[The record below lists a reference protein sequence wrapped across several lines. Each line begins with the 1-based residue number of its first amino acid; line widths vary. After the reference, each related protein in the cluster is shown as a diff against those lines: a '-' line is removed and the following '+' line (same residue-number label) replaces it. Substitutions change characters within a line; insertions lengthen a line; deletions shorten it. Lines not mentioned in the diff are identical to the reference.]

1 MSRDDY
7 RETKARERARK
18 AQRKAEKKAKRA
30 RPAFESWEGKR
41 QQILN
46 PRRKQ

>member
-7 RETKARERARK
+7 REAKARDRARK

-30 RPAFESWEGKR
+30 RVVLGY
-41 QQILN
+41 
-46 PRRKQ
+46 

>member
-7 RETKARERARK
+7 REAKARERARK

-30 RPAFESWEGKR
+30 RIALGC
-41 QQILN
+41 
-46 PRRKQ
+46 

>member
-7 RETKARERARK
+7 RERKARDRARK

-30 RPAFESWEGKR
+30 RVALGY
-41 QQILN
+41 
-46 PRRKQ
+46 

>member
-7 RETKARERARK
+7 REAKARDRARK

-30 RPAFESWEGKR
+30 RVALATGY
-41 QQILN
+41 
-46 PRRKQ
+46 